1 MEWLGAIGVLNLV
14 LMFLVVI
21 LLVRQEMKW
30 REQDRAWSHR
40 EAQLR
45 DVVGV
50 AAAQGQQPVER
61 RIGEFEK
68 SSGRDSAQLRE
79 VLLERFG
86 CLNSEIVEQLSAGR
100 TASQH
105 ALGEF
110 KDEVKGALA
119 EHGLA
124 FEKRQVEAL
133 KALQDSLRDGT
144 KDIRTQVSESLSKSS
159 EELGKRVEQL
169 TERTDGCLKEISGQ
183 VEKRLA
189 EGFEKTTET
198 FMSVLQHLERI
209 DEAQKKITELSGNVV
224 SLQEV
229 LTDKRSRGAFGEVQ
243 LNTLVRNVMPES
255 AFELQ
260 KTLSNNTR
268 VDCMLFLPDPT
279 GNVSIDAKFP
289 LENYRTMVDP
299 ELGDQEKEA
308 GARLFKQDVKKH
320 IKDISEKYIIPG
332 ETADGAMM
340 FLPAEAVFAEIHAHH
355 PDLVEFAQRH
365 RVWMVS
371 PTTLMAILT
380 TAGAVLKDEATRR
393 QVHIIQEH
401 LGALSMD
408 FGRFQKRM
416 DNLAKHIDQAHRDV
430 KDVHTSAGKISSRF
444 QKIEKVDLEDGEPAS
459 AGLLT
464 DSEQP

>member
-1 MEWLGAIGVLNLV
+1 MEWLGVIGVINAV
-14 LMFLVVI
+14 LMVFVVV
-21 LLVRQEMKW
+21 LLVRQEMKR
-30 REQDRAWSHR
+30 RERDRDWTTK

-45 DVVGV
+45 DAVGV
-50 AAAQGQQPVER
+50 AVAQGQQVVER

-68 SSGRDSAQLRE
+68 AVGGESAQLRE

-86 CLNSEIVEQLSAGR
+86 GLNIEIVEQLGAGR
-100 TASQH
+100 SASQI

-110 KDEVKGALA
+110 KDEVKAALA
-119 EHGLA
+119 EHGRA
-124 FEKRQVEAL
+124 FEQRQGEAL
-133 KALQDSLRDGT
+133 KALLDSLRDGT
-144 KDIRTQVSESLSKSS
+144 KDIRTQVSESLAKNA

-169 TERTDGCLKEISGQ
+169 TERTDGRLQEISGQ

-189 EGFEKTTET
+189 EGFEKTTQT

-260 KTLSNNTR
+260 KTLSNDTR

-279 GNVSIDAKFP
+279 GNVPIDAKFP

-299 ELGDQEKEA
+299 DQGSQERKTA
-308 GARLFKQDVKKH
+308 TQLFKQDLKKH

-355 PDLVEFAQRH
+355 PDLVEFAQHR

-371 PTTLMAILT
+371 PTTMMAILT

-393 QVHIIQEH
+393 QVHIIQDH
-401 LGALSMD
+401 LRALSID
-408 FGRFQKRM
+408 FGRFTKRM

-430 KDVHTSAGKISSRF
+430 NDVNTSAGKISSRF
-444 QKIEKVDLEDGEPAS
+444 SKIEQVQLDDGEPVTT
-459 AGLLT
+459 GLLT
-464 DSEQP
+464 DTEE

>member
-1 MEWLGAIGVLNLV
+1 MEWIPAIGVINL
-14 LMFLVVI
+14 I
-21 LLVRQEMKW
+21 LLLAIVIVLIR
-30 REQDRAWSHR
+30 REIKHRDQDRSWADR
-40 EAQLR
+40 ETQLLNA
-45 DVVGV
+45 VGL
-50 AAAQGQQPVER
+50 AAAQGQKAVEQ
-61 RIGEFEK
+61 RIGAFEK
-68 SSGRDSAQLRE
+68 TVGADSAQLRE
-79 VLLERFG
+79 TLLERFG
-86 CLNSEIVEQLSAGR
+86 GLRTEIVEQLAAGQGSNR
-100 TASQH
+100 QSLA
-105 ALGEF
+105 EF
-110 KDEVKGALA
+110 KDELKGVLA
-119 EHGLA
+119 EHGRS
-124 FEKRQVEAL
+124 FEQRQGEAL
-133 KALQDSLRDGT
+133 KALQDSLREGT
-144 KDIRTQVSESLSKSS
+144 KDIRTQVSESLSKNS

-169 TERTDGCLKEISGQ
+169 TERTDGRLKEISGQ

-198 FMSVLQHLERI
+198 FISVLQHLERI

-224 SLQEV
+224 SLQAV
-229 LTDKRSRGAFGEVQ
+229 LTDKSSRGAFGEVQ
-243 LNTLVRNVMPES
+243 LNTLVRNLMPES

-260 KTLSNNTR
+260 KNLSNGSR

-299 ELGDQEKEA
+299 DLGDQEKTA

-355 PDLVEFAQRH
+355 PDLVQFAQSR
-365 RVWMVS
+365 RVWIVS

-401 LGALSMD
+401 LRALSGD
-408 FGRFQKRM
+408 FGRFQDRM
-416 DNLAKHIDQAHRDV
+416 DKLAKHIDLAHRDV
-430 KDVHTSAGKISSRF
+430 KEVHTSAGKISSRF
-444 QKIEKVDLEDGEPAS
+444 LKIENVELDDGDEVP

-464 DSEQP
+464 DSED

>member
-1 MEWLGAIGVLNLV
+1 MEWLGAIGVLNVV
-14 LMFLVVI
+14 LMGVVVT
-21 LLVRQEMKW
+21 LLVRQEMKR
-30 REQDRAWSHR
+30 REQDEGWANR

-45 DVVGV
+45 NAVGV
-50 AAAQGQQPVER
+50 AAAQGQQSMER
-61 RIGEFEK
+61 RIAEFEK
-68 SSGRDSAQLRE
+68 AAGGDSAQLRE

-86 CLNSEIVEQLSAGR
+86 GLNTEIVEQLGAGR

-110 KDEVKGALA
+110 KDEVKGVLA
-119 EHGLA
+119 EHGRA
-124 FEKRQVEAL
+124 FEQRQGEAL
-133 KALQDSLRDGT
+133 KALQDSLREGT

-159 EELGKRVEQL
+159 EELGKRVENL
-169 TERTDGCLKEISGQ
+169 TERTDGRLKEISGQ

-198 FMSVLQHLERI
+198 FISVLQHLERI

-224 SLQEV
+224 SLQAV
-229 LTDKRSRGAFGEVQ
+229 LTDKSSRGAFGEVQ
-243 LNTLVRNVMPES
+243 LNTLVRNLMPES
-255 AFELQ
+255 AFEMQ
-260 KTLSNNTR
+260 KSLSTGNR

-299 ELGDQEKEA
+299 ERGDQEKTVA
-308 GARLFKQDVKKH
+308 ARLFKQDVKKH

-355 PDLVEFAQRH
+355 PDLVEFAQRR
-365 RVWMVS
+365 RVWLVS

-401 LGALSMD
+401 LRDLSLD

-416 DNLAKHIDQAHRDV
+416 DNLARHIDQAHRDV
-430 KDVHTSAGKISSRF
+430 KDVHTSAGKITSRF
-444 QKIEKVDLEDGEPAS
+444 SKIDKVELEEGEQAS

-464 DSEQP
+464 DSED

>member
-1 MEWLGAIGVLNLV
+1 MEWIGVVGILNLV
-14 LMFLVVI
+14 LLGVALVF
-21 LLVRQEMKW
+21 LVRQEMRG
-30 REQDRAWSHR
+30 RERIRAWT
-40 EAQLR
+40 EMENGLR
-45 DVVGV
+45 NAVRT
-50 AAAQGQQPVER
+50 AALEGQQGVER

-68 SSGRDSAQLRE
+68 AASRDSAELRE
-79 VLLERFG
+79 VLLERFAG
-86 CLNSEIVEQLSAGR
+86 LNSEIVEQLAAGRSAGQL
-100 TASQH
+100 SM
-105 ALGEF
+105 GEL
-110 KDEVKGALA
+110 KEQVKGALA
-119 EHGLA
+119 EHGRA
-124 FEKRQVEAL
+124 FEQRQGEAL
-133 KALQDSLRDGT
+133 KALQDSLREGT
-144 KDIRTQVSESLSKSS
+144 KDIRTQVSESLSKSA

-169 TERTDGCLKEISGQ
+169 TERTDGRLKEISGQ

-198 FMSVLQHLERI
+198 FISVLQHLERI

-260 KTLSNNTR
+260 KTLSNGTR
-268 VDCMLFLPDPT
+268 VDCMLFLPAPT
-279 GNVSIDAKFP
+279 GSVSIDAKFP

-299 ELGDQEKEA
+299 DRGEQERA
-308 GARLFKQDVKKH
+308 SGARLFKQDVKKH
-320 IKDISEKYIIPG
+320 IKDIAEKYIIPG

-355 PDLVEFAQRH
+355 PDLVEFAQH
-365 RVWMVS
+365 NRVWMVS

-393 QVHIIQEH
+393 QVHIIQDH
-401 LGALSMD
+401 LRALSGD
-408 FGRFQKRM
+408 FGRFEKRM
-416 DNLAKHIDQAHRDV
+416 DNLAKHIDLAHRDV

-444 QKIEKVDLEDGEPAS
+444 SKIEKVDLDEGETP

-464 DSEQP
+464 DPEV

>member
-1 MEWLGAIGVLNLV
+1 MDWLGAIGVLNLV
-14 LMFLVVI
+14 LMSLVVM
-21 LLVRQEMKW
+21 LLIRQEIKR
-30 REQDRAWSHR
+30 REKDGEWANR

-45 DVVGV
+45 DAVGL
-50 AAAQGQQPVER
+50 AAAQGQQAVER
-61 RIGEFEK
+61 RIADFEK
-68 SSGRDSAQLRE
+68 AAGGDSAQLRE

-86 CLNSEIVEQLSAGR
+86 GLNIEIVEQLAAGK
-100 TASQH
+100 TSSQH
-105 ALGEF
+105 SLGEF
-110 KDEVKGALA
+110 KDEVKGVLA
-119 EHGLA
+119 EHGQK
-124 FEKRQVEAL
+124 FEQRQGEAL
-133 KALQDSLRDGT
+133 KALQDSLLTGT

-159 EELGKRVEQL
+159 EELGKRVENL
-169 TERTDGCLKEISGQ
+169 TERTDGRLKEISGQ

-198 FMSVLQHLERI
+198 FISVLQHLERI

-224 SLQEV
+224 SLQAV
-229 LTDKRSRGAFGEVQ
+229 LTDKSSRGAFGEVQ
-243 LNTLVRNVMPES
+243 LNTLVRNLMPES
-255 AFELQ
+255 AFEMQ
-260 KTLSNNTR
+260 KVLSTGNR

-299 ELGDQEKEA
+299 EGGDQEKTVAE
-308 GARLFKQDVKKH
+308 RLFKQDVKKH

-355 PDLVEFAQRH
+355 PDLVDFAQQR

-393 QVHIIQEH
+393 QVHIIQVH
-401 LGALSMD
+401 LRALSGD
-408 FGRFQKRM
+408 FGRFQERM
-416 DNLAKHIDQAHRDV
+416 DKLAKHIDLAHRDV
-430 KDVHTSAGKISSRF
+430 KDVHTSAGKITSRF
-444 QKIEKVDLEDGEPAS
+444 LKIEKVELEDGEQPS
-459 AGLLT
+459 AGLLV
-464 DSEQP
+464 DSED

>member
-1 MEWLGAIGVLNLV
+1 MEWLIAISVLNFV
-14 LMFLVVI
+14 LMSLVVI
-21 LLVRQEMKW
+21 LFVRQEMKR
-30 REQDRAWSHR
+30 REQDREWAGR

-45 DVVGV
+45 DAVGL
-50 AAAQGQQPVER
+50 AAAQGQQIVER

-68 SSGRDSAQLRE
+68 VVAGDSAQLRE

-86 CLNSEIVEQLSAGR
+86 GLNTGIVEQLAAGK
-100 TASQH
+100 TSSQH

-110 KDEVKGALA
+110 KDEVKGVLA
-119 EHGLA
+119 EHGRA
-124 FEKRQVEAL
+124 FEQRQGEAL
-133 KALQDSLRDGT
+133 KALQDSLLAGT

-159 EELGKRVEQL
+159 EDLGKKVENL
-169 TERTDGCLKEISGQ
+169 TERTDGRLKEISGQ

-198 FMSVLQHLERI
+198 FISVLQHLERI

-224 SLQEV
+224 SLQAV
-229 LTDKRSRGAFGEVQ
+229 LTDKSSRGAFGEVQ
-243 LNTLVRNVMPES
+243 LNSLVRNLMPES

-260 KTLSNNTR
+260 KNLSNGSR

-279 GNVSIDAKFP
+279 GNVPIDAKFP

-299 ELGDQEKEA
+299 DLGSQDKKTAAQ
-308 GARLFKQDVKKH
+308 LFKQDVKKH

-355 PDLVEFAQRH
+355 PDLVEFAQHR

-393 QVHIIQEH
+393 QVHIIQQH
-401 LGALSMD
+401 LRALSGD
-408 FGRFQKRM
+408 FARFQERM
-416 DNLAKHIDQAHRDV
+416 DKLAKHIDLAHRDV
-430 KDVHTSAGKISSRF
+430 KEVHTSAGKITSRF
-444 QKIEKVDLEDGEPAS
+444 SKIEKVELDDGEAPA

-464 DSEQP
+464 DSES

>member
-1 MEWLGAIGVLNLV
+1 MEWLIAIGVLNLV
-14 LMFLVVI
+14 LIFLVVV
-21 LLVRQEMKW
+21 LLVRQEMK
-30 REQDRAWSHR
+30 RRGRDRDWANR

-45 DVVGV
+45 DAVGL
-50 AAAQGQQPVER
+50 AAAQGQQAVER
-61 RIGEFEK
+61 RIGDFEK
-68 SSGRDSAQLRE
+68 AVGGDSSQLRE

-86 CLNSEIVEQLSAGR
+86 GLKTEIVEQLAAGR
-100 TASQH
+100 TSSQH
-105 ALGEF
+105 SLGEF
-110 KDEVKGALA
+110 KGEVKGVLA
-119 EHGLA
+119 EHGRA
-124 FEKRQVEAL
+124 FEQRQGEAL
-133 KALQDSLRDGT
+133 KALQDSLREGT

-159 EELGKRVEQL
+159 EELGKKVEHL
-169 TERTDGCLKEISGQ
+169 TERTDGRLKEISGQ

-198 FMSVLQHLERI
+198 FISVLQHLERI

-229 LTDKRSRGAFGEVQ
+229 LTDKSSRGAFGEVQ
-243 LNTLVRNVMPES
+243 LSTLIRNLMPES
-255 AFELQ
+255 AFEMQ
-260 KTLSNNTR
+260 KSLSTGNR
-268 VDCMLFLPDPT
+268 VDCMLFLPEPT

-289 LENYRTMVDP
+289 LENYRSMVGPD
-299 ELGDQEKEA
+299 LGAQEKTA
-308 GARLFKQDVKKH
+308 AARLFKQDVKKH

-355 PDLVEFAQRH
+355 PDLVEFAQHR

-393 QVHIIQEH
+393 QVHIIQKH
-401 LGALSMD
+401 LRDLSLD
-408 FGRFQKRM
+408 FGRFRKRM

-430 KDVHTSAGKISSRF
+430 NDVHTSAGKITSHFS
-444 QKIEKVDLEDGEPAS
+444 KIEKVELEDGDNAP

-464 DSEQP
+464 DSED

>member
-1 MEWLGAIGVLNLV
+1 MEWIIALGVVNLV
-14 LMFLVVI
+14 LMIVVVVLQI
-21 LLVRQEMKW
+21 RQEIER
-30 REQDRAWSHR
+30 REREKRWAVQ

-45 DVVGV
+45 DAVGV
-50 AAAQGQQPVER
+50 AAAQGQQAVER

-68 SSGRDSAQLRE
+68 VAGHDSSQLRE
-79 VLLERFG
+79 GLLERFG
-86 CLNSEIVEQLSAGR
+86 GLNTDIVEQLGAGR
-100 TASQH
+100 AASQVS
-105 ALGEF
+105 LGEF
-110 KDEVKGALA
+110 KDQVKSDLA
-119 EHGLA
+119 EHGRA
-124 FEKRQVEAL
+124 FEQRQGEAL
-133 KALQDSLRDGT
+133 KALQDSLRNGM
-144 KDIRTQVSESLSKSS
+144 KDIRSQVTESLTKNAD
-159 EELGKRVEQL
+159 EVGKRVENL
-169 TERTDGCLKEISGQ
+169 TERTDNRLKEISEQ

-243 LNTLVRNVMPES
+243 LNSLVRNVMPES

-260 KTLSNNTR
+260 KTMKSGNR

-279 GNVSIDAKFP
+279 GNVPIDAKFP
-289 LENYRTMVDP
+289 LENYRTMVDA
-299 ELGDQEKEA
+299 ELGNLEKA
-308 GARLFKQDVKKH
+308 AAMRLFKQDVKKH
-320 IKDISEKYIIPG
+320 IKDISEKYIVPG

-355 PDLVEFAQRH
+355 PDLVEMAQNH

-380 TAGAVLKDEATRR
+380 TAGAVLKDEATRQ

-401 LGALSMD
+401 LRALSGD
-408 FGRFQKRM
+408 FTRFQKRM
-416 DNLAKHIDQAHRDV
+416 DNLAKHIDMAHRDV
-430 KDVHTSAGKISSRF
+430 KEVHTSAEKISGRF
-444 QKIEKVDLEDGEPAS
+444 TKIEKVELDDGDEPTV
-459 AGLLT
+459 GLLT
-464 DSEQP
+464 DSED

>member
-1 MEWLGAIGVLNLV
+1 MEWLIAIGVLNLV
-14 LMFLVVI
+14 LMCLIVVLVA
-21 LLVRQEMKW
+21 RQEMKR
-30 REQDRAWSHR
+30 REQERAWSQR

-45 DVVGV
+45 DAVGV
-50 AAAQGQQPVER
+50 AAAQGQQVVER

-68 SSGRDSAQLRE
+68 AVGGDSSQLRE

-86 CLNSEIVEQLSAGR
+86 ALNIEIVEQLAAGR
-100 TASQH
+100 TSSQH

-110 KDEVKGALA
+110 KGEVKGVLA
-119 EHGLA
+119 EHGRA
-124 FEKRQVEAL
+124 FEQRQGEAL
-133 KALQDSLRDGT
+133 KTLQDSLRDGT
-144 KDIRTQVSESLSKSS
+144 KDIRTQVSESLTKSAG
-159 EELGKRVEQL
+159 ELGKRVEQL
-169 TERTDGCLKEISGQ
+169 TERTDGRLKEISGQ

-198 FMSVLQHLERI
+198 FISVLQHLERI

-224 SLQEV
+224 SLQAV
-229 LTDKRSRGAFGEVQ
+229 LTDKSSRGAFGEVQ
-243 LNTLVRNVMPES
+243 LNTLVRNLMPES

-260 KTLSNNTR
+260 KVLSTGNR

-299 ELGDQEKEA
+299 ERGDQEKTVAE
-308 GARLFKQDVKKH
+308 RLFKQDVKKH

-355 PDLVEFAQRH
+355 PDLVQFAQNR

-401 LGALSMD
+401 LRALSGD
-408 FGRFQKRM
+408 FGRFQERM
-416 DNLAKHIDQAHRDV
+416 DKLAKHIDLAHRDV
-430 KDVHTSAGKISSRF
+430 KEVHTSAGKITSRF
-444 QKIEKVDLEDGEPAS
+444 SKIEKVELEDGEPAS

-464 DSEQP
+464 DSED